1 MITRADLFR
10 NWLKE
15 NCTNPDDC
23 ELLDDMQDKS
33 HIGNEHGCFG
43 FFCPEDIP
51 MIMPADG
58 GLFGKAD
65 CSKCPYNEFWTKD
78 ISDLYEP

>member
-1 MITRADLFR
+1 MLTRADLFR

-51 MIMPADG
+51 LTMPTDG
-58 GLFGKAD
+58 DLFGKAD

>member
-1 MITRADLFR
+1 MTTRADLFR

-33 HIGNEHGCFG
+33 RIGNEHGCYG
-43 FFCPEDIP
+43 FICPEDVPMLKSEYDFISIP
-51 MIMPADG
+51 
-58 GLFGKAD
+58 D
-65 CSKCPYNEFWTKD
+65 CTKCPYNEFWTKD